1 MKAKNVLLIGIGIFA
16 TAFAASFAAMSLFP
30 MSPFAKKESTPVVMN
45 TATPTPIEVQ
55 NAAKSLPDFTA
66 AAKHILPSIVSITT
80 LMQGENWFG
89 EKYIEP
95 SGSGSGV
102 VLSKDGHIVTNYHV
116 VTSGQR
122 TIADQIIVKF
132 SNGDTVPAKLIGADP
147 RADLAV
153 LKVEYKELHP
163 ITIGDSESI
172 QVGEWVI
179 AAGNPLGFEQ
189 TVSVGIISSKGRPL
203 KSQDYAIF
211 IDGLQTDAAINK
223 GNSGGALCDS
233 QGRLVGI
240 NTMIASTDQGSVGI
254 GFAIPIN
261 RVRTVVEELIKYG
274 HARYGRIG
282 ISVRNDSSILGIEGI
297 RQKLKEEVGATTE
310 PPQQGVIV
318 TEVFDG
324 PAAKAGL
331 RALDII
337 TEINGKK
344 MDATENYQVLMADKK
359 PGDKLTVKVWSRGE
373 TKTLNITL
381 DDGQV

>member
-30 MSPFAKKESTPVVMN
+30 MSPFAKEESAPVVMN
-45 TATPTPIEVQ
+45 TVTPTPIEVQ

-153 LKVEYKELHP
+153 LKVDYKELHP
-163 ITIGDSESI
+163 ITAGDSEAI

-337 TEINGKK
+337 TEINGEK

>member
-1 MKAKNVLLIGIGIFA
+1 MKAKNVLLVGVGIFV

-30 MSPFAKKESTPVVMN
+30 MSPFANKESSPIVMN
-45 TATPTPIEVQ
+45 SAPTTPIEVQ
-55 NAAKSLPDFTA
+55 DAAKSLPDFRA

-80 LMQGENWFG
+80 LMEGENWFG

-102 VLSKDGHIVTNYHV
+102 ILSKEGHIVTNYHV
-116 VTSGQR
+116 VTSGGR
-122 TIADQIIVKF
+122 RIADQIIVKF
-132 SNGDTVPAKLIGADP
+132 SNGDTVPGKLIGADP

-153 LKVEYKELHP
+153 LKVDYQNLQP
-163 ITIGDSESI
+163 IGVGDSEAI
-172 QVGEWVI
+172 EVGEWVI

-211 IDGLQTDAAINK
+211 VDGLQTDAAINK

-261 RVRTVVEELIKYG
+261 RVKDVVAELIKYG

-282 ISVRNDSSILGIEGI
+282 ISVRNDSSILGIDGI
-297 RQKLKEEVGATTE
+297 RKKLMEEVGATTE
-310 PPQQGVIV
+310 PPSKGVIV
-318 TEVFDG
+318 TEVYDG
-324 PAAKAGL
+324 PATKAGL
-331 RALDII
+331 RTLDIM

-344 MDATENYQVLMADKK
+344 MNATEDYQVLMADKK
-359 PGDKLTVKVWSRGE
+359 PGDKLNVKVWSRGE
-373 TKTLNITL
+373 TKSLTITL
-381 DDGQV
+381 DDGQG